1 MMTKDKY
8 SVSAYFSQVE
18 PILFYCPSN
27 ILKRAGKNWVQ
38 TAYRKTT
45 YTTCDVDC
53 RPVICCGQTSLLHL
67 LFQ

>member
-27 ILKRAGKNWVQ
+27 TLKRAEKNWVQ

-45 YTTCDVDC
+45 YATCDVDC